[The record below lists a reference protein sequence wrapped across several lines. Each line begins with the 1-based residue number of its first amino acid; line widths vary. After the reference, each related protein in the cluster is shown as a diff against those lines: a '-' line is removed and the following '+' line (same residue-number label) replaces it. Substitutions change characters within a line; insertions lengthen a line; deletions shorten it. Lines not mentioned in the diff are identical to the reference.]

1 MRLTAEI
8 RWFWAGA
15 PPAAFQEWFTSAGP
29 NSPAVADSQARTD
42 EYLRENAQC
51 TLGIK
56 KRGGQAGVE
65 IKGLIAPGKTILELA
80 GCTAPV
86 ELWAKWSS
94 RTLNIDGGAL
104 IRVQKRR
111 WMRKFRVGSGQA
123 AECTGS
129 DQTRTSGCDAELTLI
144 EVKGSAW
151 WTFGFEAF
159 GELERIQDDLAA
171 TVALLASRDPP
182 RLPRGEASSYP
193 RWLASR
199 VAGT

>member
-1 MRLTAEI
+1 M
-8 RWFWAGA
+8 
-15 PPAAFQEWFTSAGP
+15 
-29 NSPAVADSQARTD
+29 
-42 EYLRENAQC
+42 
-51 TLGIK
+51 
-56 KRGGQAGVE
+56 E
-65 IKGLIAPGKTILELA
+65 IKGLIAPRKISFEFT
-80 GCTAPV
+80 GCTSPV

-94 RTLNIDGGAL
+94 STLNIDGAPL
-104 IRVQKRR
+104 VRVQKQR
-111 WMRKFRVGSGQA
+111 WMRKFRVCSGAA

-144 EVKGSAW
+144 KVKGSAW

-182 RLPRGEASSYP
+182 RLLRGEASSYP

-199 VAGT
+199 VEGT